1 MRRSALLAL
10 VSIFLLSL
18 YLRLQP
24 LTGTLYWGADY
35 GEYYYLSR
43 ELVTVNHMS
52 PVYFGWGVV
61 YPDFPGMEILG
72 SSMSIMSNTSLEL
85 WINLVAPLMA
95 SLVAVFVF
103 LIGYE
108 IFRDERIG
116 LVAAGFVAV
125 VLPHVYPTSHP
136 MPGSVGDLLFVVGL
150 LLLVKMQRNQR
161 LFVPLVIV
169 SLALVLTHHLSTY
182 FLLIC
187 AFAALFVKTL
197 YSKNRNLVDFKL
209 DFAFLGTF
217 SAIILLYWS
226 IAPNFKDKILSHFF
240 PWWFFIAI
248 IPVSLGCLALFV
260 VIRTRLGFS
269 LNIRYP
275 GFRLSLSS
283 ILAILVAVLVI
294 TSVLVVFGIPG
305 TTMTVH
311 PYSLVIFLPL
321 FVFMAFAGFGRDYW
335 QFYRG
340 GTSLV
345 GWLLAIAASLIFG
358 AIFAPEFLIP
368 YRHVEYISIP
378 VGLLAGLGLVFFADF
393 WTAGN
398 SGIDRDKARGR
409 RKKWSGRTA
418 AVLTLAVFLLLANSF
433 TAYPSRDLMLGY
445 QEGTGVKSMEAVMWT
460 GERTSRDAVVASD
473 HRLSSIAF
481 GFSGRNSTW
490 DRAPLTLK
498 ADSFEEARAEMLQV
512 ELPSGSKRIDY
523 VLLDDDVE
531 SGAILLVWDV
541 AEPLSQQ
548 AIEKFEGSNYTK
560 VFDNGFSQL
569 YMVNW

>member
-248 IPVSLGCLALFV
+248 IPS
-260 VIRTRLGFS
+260 
-269 LNIRYP
+269 P
-275 GFRLSLSS
+275 
-283 ILAILVAVLVI
+283 
-294 TSVLVVFGIPG
+294 
-305 TTMTVH
+305 
-311 PYSLVIFLPL
+311 
-321 FVFMAFAGFGRDYW
+321 
-335 QFYRG
+335 
-340 GTSLV
+340 
-345 GWLLAIAASLIFG
+345 
-358 AIFAPEFLIP
+358 
-368 YRHVEYISIP
+368 
-378 VGLLAGLGLVFFADF
+378 
-393 WTAGN
+393 
-398 SGIDRDKARGR
+398 
-409 RKKWSGRTA
+409 
-418 AVLTLAVFLLLANSF
+418 
-433 TAYPSRDLMLGY
+433 
-445 QEGTGVKSMEAVMWT
+445 
-460 GERTSRDAVVASD
+460 
-473 HRLSSIAF
+473 
-481 GFSGRNSTW
+481 
-490 DRAPLTLK
+490 
-498 ADSFEEARAEMLQV
+498 
-512 ELPSGSKRIDY
+512 
-523 VLLDDDVE
+523 
-531 SGAILLVWDV
+531 
-541 AEPLSQQ
+541 
-548 AIEKFEGSNYTK
+548 
-560 VFDNGFSQL
+560 
-569 YMVNW
+569 